1 MDRMYFDHAATT
13 PLDPAVLDVMLPH
26 MRDRFGNASSVHQ
39 MGRQARFAVEESRER
54 VAACLGAEPGE
65 IVFTS
70 GGTESDNFALKGVFD
85 VSASDRSSHLIT
97 SSAEHEAVLRPA
109 ERLQRNG
116 VDVTFLDPGEHGAV
130 TVDQVRETLQPET
143 KLVSLMHANNE
154 IGTLTDIREIAGF
167 CRDHGVLLH
176 CDAVQTVGLLGV
188 DVNDLGA
195 DLVSIS
201 GHKFYGPKGIGCLY
215 VRGGVDLGSLVEGG
229 SQERDRR
236 GGTEN
241 VPAVVGFAEA
251 LERAV
256 EAAGERV
263 SHIRSLQE
271 QLIAEIRDR
280 VDPPFVFNT
289 PVDNLDAIAP
299 HIVNVSFPP
308 VDDAPIDGEMLI
320 LNLDMQG
327 VMVSAGSACTSG
339 AMEPSH
345 VLSAIGRD
353 RPTASAA
360 VRFSIGKDNTAEEVD
375 AAVDALAETVRRMR
389 R

>member
-1 MDRMYFDHAATT
+1 MPHETRVRRLLHPTS
-13 PLDPAVLDVMLPH
+13 LPA
-26 MRDRFGNASSVHQ
+26 
-39 MGRQARFAVEESRER
+39 
-54 VAACLGAEPGE
+54 
-65 IVFTS
+65 
-70 GGTESDNFALKGVFD
+70 
-85 VSASDRSSHLIT
+85 
-97 SSAEHEAVLRPA
+97 LRPGWPFSKQEA
-109 ERLQRNG
+109 
-116 VDVTFLDPGEHGAV
+116 AV
-130 TVDQVRETLQPET
+130 
-143 KLVSLMHANNE
+143 A
-154 IGTLTDIREIAGF
+154 
-167 CRDHGVLLH
+167 
-176 CDAVQTVGLLGV
+176 
-188 DVNDLGA
+188 
-195 DLVSIS
+195 
-201 GHKFYGPKGIGCLY
+201 
-215 VRGGVDLGSLVEGG
+215 
-229 SQERDRR
+229 
-236 GGTEN
+236 
-241 VPAVVGFAEA
+241 
-251 LERAV
+251 
-256 EAAGERV
+256 AAGERV

-271 QLIAEIRDR
+271 QLIAGIRDR

>member
-1 MDRMYFDHAATT
+1 MERMYLDHAATT
-13 PLDPAVLDVMLPH
+13 ALDPAVLDVMLPH

-70 GGTESDNFALKGVFD
+70 GGTESDNFALKGVLAAT
-85 VSASDRSSHLIT
+85 SSDRPSHLIT
-97 SSAEHEAVLRPA
+97 SSAEHEAILRPA
-109 ERLQRNG
+109 ERLQRDG
-116 VDVTFLDPGEHGAV
+116 VEVTFLDPGVQGAV
-130 TVDQVRETLQPET
+130 TVEQVRAALRPET
-143 KLVSLMHANNE
+143 ELVSLMHANNE
-154 IGTLTDIREIAGF
+154 IGTLTGIREIADV
-167 CRDHGVLLH
+167 CRKHDVLLH
-176 CDAVQTVGLLGV
+176 CDAVQTAGLLGV
-188 DVNDLGA
+188 NVNDLGT
-195 DLVSIS
+195 DLLSVS

-229 SQERDRR
+229 SQERERR

-256 EAAGERV
+256 EAAEERV

-271 QLIAEIRDR
+271 QLVAGIRDR

-289 PVDNLDAIAP
+289 PVDSQDAIAP

-353 RPTASAA
+353 RATASAA
-360 VRFSIGKDNTAEEVD
+360 VRFSIGKDNTAKEID
-375 AAVDALAETVRRMR
+375 AAVNALAETVRRMR